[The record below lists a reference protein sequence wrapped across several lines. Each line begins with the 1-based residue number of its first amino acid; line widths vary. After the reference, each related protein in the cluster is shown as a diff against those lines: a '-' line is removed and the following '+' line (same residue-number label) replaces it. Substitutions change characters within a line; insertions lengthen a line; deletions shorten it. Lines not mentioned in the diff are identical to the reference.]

1 MIGRERN
8 GDGQQQEHG
17 MQVQFMCTRKYQS
30 MLGLSCSVLAWH
42 GIYNTKGWK
51 QYSAEMMQ
59 QCAALLGSVPHANSA
74 KHMHSIP
81 AS

>member
-1 MIGRERN
+1 MIGTERN

-17 MQVQFMCTRKYQS
+17 MQVSFMYTRVYQS

-42 GIYNTKGWK
+42 GIIKRVE
-51 QYSAEMMQ
+51 AI
-59 QCAALLGSVPHANSA
+59 QCRDAAAVRGVVGFCRTPTAAKRMHA
-74 KHMHSIP
+74 IT